1 MSHVKE
7 VWKESQNIS
16 EVRHESKNTSK
27 NFILIEYI
35 GPDKSSFRFNEP
47 TPGQPTKRKTKR
59 NEKENRKMT
68 KETKTKQLK

>member
-47 TPGQPTKRKTKR
+47 TPGQPKIK
-59 NEKENRKMT
+59 EKEKNFDEKNN
-68 KETKTKQLK
+68 E